1 MWLIS
6 LILQLEEGAVDLFS
20 KSVKED
26 GLDIDMD
33 VIEKPRTIDVYVQAW
48 HNQIWEPGF
57 SGIFKGKDSY
67 SMTKEFKDQRQ
78 TDLAVKRVVFRY
90 KFISKLAFNSTS
102 RIMCMTEV

>member
-1 MWLIS
+1 M
-6 LILQLEEGAVDLFS
+6 QLEEGAVDLFS

-48 HNQIWEPGF
+48 HNQIWETGF

-67 SMTKEFKDQRQ
+67 NKTKAFKDQRQTDQRQ

-90 KFISKLAFNSTS
+90 KFISKLAFN
-102 RIMCMTEV
+102 